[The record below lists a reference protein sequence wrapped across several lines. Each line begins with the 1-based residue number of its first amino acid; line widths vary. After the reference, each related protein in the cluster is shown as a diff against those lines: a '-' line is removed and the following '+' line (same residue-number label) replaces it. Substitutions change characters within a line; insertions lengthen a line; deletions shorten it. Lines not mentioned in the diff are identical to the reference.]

1 MAFHAYKLNE
11 LYSNADGTVQFIE
24 LVNTGG
30 DRESFWSGQQ
40 ITVTQ
45 GGVTHSFVFT
55 VNLPSTN
62 TAGTSVLIATQA
74 FADLGLV
81 RPDYIVP
88 ANFLFTSGAAT
99 VNFAG
104 VNTLS
109 YTSLPLDGLGSL
121 NRDLNTAT
129 NSPRNFAGATGS
141 VTPPALNPVT
151 GTALADTLLGTL
163 GSDRLDA
170 LAGDDVLDGGRGDDQ
185 LVGGAGLDTAV
196 FHGARAA
203 YTVASGGTSVRGP
216 DGADTLSS
224 IERARFDDLT
234 SEFLESGAA
243 AQSVKLLS
251 AVFGS
256 AFIHH
261 QAFIGIGVSFFDKG
275 TSYLAVADLA
285 LHAKLGAN
293 PTDTDLVQLLYT
305 NVVGSSPDAAT
316 IAGFVGLI
324 TSGAHTQ
331 ASLTVLAA
339 DHPLNLARVDLVG
352 QAASGFDFAP
362 VVA

>member
-1 MAFHAYKLNE
+1 MSFHAYKLNE
-11 LYSNADGTVQFIE
+11 IYSNADGMIQFIE
-24 LVNTGG
+24 LINTGG
-30 DRESFWSGQQ
+30 NGESFWSGHQ

-45 GGVTHSFVFT
+45 GGVAHSFSFT
-55 VNLPSTN
+55 VNLPSTS
-62 TAGTSVLIATQA
+62 TANTSVLIATQA
-74 FADLGLV
+74 FADLGLI
-81 RPDYIVP
+81 RPDYIIP

-121 NRDLNTAT
+121 DRNLNVAT
-129 NSPRNFAGATGS
+129 NSPRNFAGATTS
-141 VTPPALNPVT
+141 ITPPALNVVT
-151 GTALADTLLGTL
+151 GTALADTLLGTQ
-163 GSDRLDA
+163 GSDRIDA
-170 LAGDDVLDGGRGDDQ
+170 LAGDDMLDGGRGDDQ

-203 YTVASGGTSVRGP
+203 YTVAAGGTSVRGP

-224 IERARFDDLT
+224 IERARFDDRT
-234 SEFLESGAA
+234 SEFLADGAA

-261 QAFIGIGVSFFDKG
+261 QAFIGIGVSFFDRG

-285 LHAKLGAN
+285 LRAKLGAN
-293 PTDTDLVQLLYT
+293 PTDTELVQLLYT
-305 NVVGSSPDAAT
+305 NVVGSAPDAAT
-316 IAGFVGLI
+316 TAGFVGLI
-324 TSGAHTQ
+324 ISGAHTQ

-352 QAASGFDFAP
+352 QAALGFDFVP
-362 VVA
+362 VVS